1 MDLRIGARIGRGASW
16 RRGLRGAV
24 GVLAPL
30 LLLACTDDAVAPR
43 PSAGGA
49 ISLTFD
55 DGRRGVLAHAAPI
68 VASLGLRANV
78 AVMTTRYWDQQ
89 LTWDELRLLRDA
101 GWTVVSH
108 SMTHPDL
115 TALTPDSARAEIRAS
130 RRTIDSLGFHAGIFV
145 VPYLLHDA
153 AVLREVAEAGYDFAR
168 CCAHDPAW
176 SSDTLLDWPIAR
188 DARHRL
194 VGVDATDYGAPST
207 YNFRTPEGRARLG
220 SLLDDAMAR
229 GKYVDLFFHEITPAD
244 TADLRATLAL
254 LGPHR
259 GRMVRYDELR

>member
-1 MDLRIGARIGRGASW
+1 MHLRFGW
-16 RRGLRGAV
+16 
-24 GVLAPL
+24 LAL
-30 LLLACTDDAVAPR
+30 LLLAACSDSAVAPR
-43 PSAGGA
+43 RAAGGA

-55 DGRRGVLAHAAPI
+55 DGRRGVLDHAAPI
-68 VASLGLRANV
+68 VASLGLRANA

-89 LTWDELRLLRDA
+89 LTWDELRLLRAA

-115 TALTPDSARAEIRAS
+115 TALTPDSARREIRES
-130 RRTIDSLGFHAGIFV
+130 RHTIDSLGFHPDVFV

-153 AVLREVAEAGYDFAR
+153 RLIDEVAAAGYAFAR

-176 SSDTLLDWPIAR
+176 SSDTLLDWPIR
-188 DARHRL
+188 REARHRL

-207 YNFRTPEGRARLG
+207 YNFRTAEGRDRLRA
-220 SLLDDAMAR
+220 LLDDAMAR

-254 LGPHR
+254 LVPHR
-259 GRMVRYDELR
+259 ARMVRYDQLR